1 VYIGRVIE
9 EAPEQWRWGVLEKD
23 KKKILDHLATIKI
36 LKESGLKGS
45 GVIGAYHARRV
56 VPLPLHL
63 MAPGVSLEGTV
74 LTEGALPNTKIA

>member
-1 VYIGRVIE
+1 
-9 EAPEQWRWGVLEKD
+9 
-23 KKKILDHLATIKI
+23 

-63 MAPGVSLEGTV
+63 MALGVSLEGTM
-74 LTEGALPNTKIA
+74 LTEGALPNTEIA